1 MQTMQGTP
9 DATDAAHA
17 AHGSNR
23 PVRAALRMESVRKVY
38 GTADNPVVALDG
50 VTVGLPAGSFT
61 AIMGPSGSGKSTFL
75 QVAAGLDVPTE
86 GRVFV
91 DGTEMTGND
100 ETALTIFRRERI
112 GFVFQQFNLLPTLT
126 VRQNV
131 DLPLRLAGR
140 RLDPA
145 RRDAV
150 LQRVGLG
157 DRLDHRPAE
166 LSGGQQQRVAIAR
179 AVVAE
184 PAAIFADEPTGAL
197 DSRSARQVLGLLGD
211 AVRQLGQTVVMV
223 THDPVAAAHADAVL
237 FLADGRIVGQ
247 LERPTAD
254 AVAERMTHL
263 SDATTISATAG
274 GR

>member
-1 MQTMQGTP
+1 MQTMRP
-9 DATDAAHA
+9 ATHENP
-17 AHGSNR
+17 HR

-50 VTVGLPAGSFT
+50 VTVGLPSGSFT

-91 DGTEMTGND
+91 DGTEMTDGD

-140 RLDPA
+140 RIDAA
-145 RRDAV
+145 RRDTV

-157 DRLDHRPAE
+157 DRLDHRPVE

-197 DSRSARQVLGLLGD
+197 DSRSARQVLALLGD

-263 SDATTISATAG
+263 ADAATLGATEG
-274 GR
+274 AR